1 MSVNANANAHCKVDK
16 GHFESLD
23 SDSCCGAHIRSRLR
37 KVQQVSID
45 PLFGSGK
52 KQFNALTILAF
63 NLIFLILLL
72 CGLGQFLQVPWAKA
86 TGIAGT
92 IFLAIVH
99 KHRHRRAAVE
109 VGGGAQC
116 LVEV

>member
-1 MSVNANANAHCKVDK
+1 MK
-16 GHFESLD
+16 
-23 SDSCCGAHIRSRLR
+23 
-37 KVQQVSID
+37 QVSID
-45 PLFGSGK
+45 PLFLQDK
-52 KQFNALTILAF
+52 KQFNAIIILAF
-63 NLIFLILLL
+63 ILIFLILLL
-72 CGLGQFLQVPWAKA
+72 CGFGHFLQVPWAKA

-109 VGGGAQC
+109 VGGGGAQC